1 MIMPCIFLLCTVI
14 QLGFSYCNIC
24 IVTCEGI
31 ISVSI
36 IIIIILIIIIKVMS
50 IIKIVSL
57 LKIMSVKK
65 VRDNAVLL
73 GTYCILLLCVV
84 IYLAFSYCYICIV
97 TIKKVL

>member
-1 MIMPCIFLLCTVI
+1 MITPCIFILCTVI

-36 IIIIILIIIIKVMS
+36 IIITILIII
-50 IIKIVSL
+50 
-57 LKIMSVKK
+57 KIMSIVKIVFVKNNVFVKK

-73 GTYCILLLCVV
+73 GTYCILLLC
-84 IYLAFSYCYICIV
+84 IYCDYKKSIV
-97 TIKKVL
+97 M

>member
-36 IIIIILIIIIKVMS
+36 IIIILLILIKIMS

-65 VRDNAVLL
+65 VSDNAVLL